1 MIFCLIL
8 LILFDIVDVL
18 QNQLILLIIL
28 FITYNIKQYCKQNQT
43 ILCTILNNISAKC
56 KNTRFFLCPFL

>member
-1 MIFCLIL
+1 MACCVIFCLIL

-28 FITYNIKQYCKQNQT
+28 FMSYNIKQYYMVFYKINGFKKD
-43 ILCTILNNISAKC
+43 ISFIYKSLD
-56 KNTRFFLCPFL
+56 KFNL